1 MCGGSAI
8 VHPVSSETTLV
19 DNMAVMEPSLA
30 TVEIRGG
37 AMGEVYLRTAD
48 SIHRRHHLL
57 GLTGPD

>member
-1 MCGGSAI
+1 M
-8 VHPVSSETTLV
+8 HPVSSETTLV